1 MVDEGGRQADGGMA
15 VGGRRGGRGN
25 YDWDVNKIN
34 NSNNNL
40 LKTNK
45 TLLNRSLIFS
55 LCLLFCLIMCLEFN
69 FLITAIF
76 TLKQKNLSYLLTWEL
91 L

>member
-1 MVDEGGRQADGGMA
+1 MGNERGRQTDGGIG

-25 YDWDVNKIN
+25 YGWDVNKIN
-34 NSNNNL
+34 NSNNNS

-55 LCLLFCLIMCLEFN
+55 LCLLFCLIMCLEVS
-69 FLITAIF
+69 FLIMAIF
-76 TLKQKNLSYLLTWEL
+76 ILKQKSLSY
-91 L
+91 